1 MKLGTSIKKFA
12 WESVLK
18 EARYNSKIAISL
30 LRAMLIEQPD
40 PFSNTGRLIYKLK
53 QSNTDCWLINPV
65 EFFLSNS
72 TDNEKC
78 VYLDLA
84 SKRNWADYEFKKQTS
99 LPLYVAED
107 YYNIKLLESNIL
119 LEINDKS
126 IDFKY

>member
-1 MKLGTSIKKFA
+1 MKLGTSIKRFSWSNA
-12 WESVLK
+12 
-18 EARYNSKIAISL
+18 
-30 LRAMLIEQPD
+30 LRRGNYDCKRVINIIQSFTMR
-40 PFSNTGRLIYKLK
+40 PFSEKWQFMLT
-53 QSNTDCWLINPV
+53 SPDCWLSNPV

-107 YYNIKLLESNIL
+107 YYNIKLLESNVL